1 MAAHCALAVPLMVV
15 IEKCTK
21 SMTRKSA
28 TEESS
33 AVFCIRCGWLSLQ
46 AQVSSVTREQGRASL
61 SRLRLLFAAAVAPL
75 FLGQIEGGVGSSDHL
90 LYSVMATLAGADP
103 DTDGEG
109 DLKSPVQCMVL
120 GFDGEPD
127 PLGAGLG
134 ELEGGFR

>member
-1 MAAHCALAVPLMVV
+1 MDQKQD
-15 IEKCTK
+15 E
-21 SMTRKSA
+21 KSA

-33 AVFCIRCGWLSLQ
+33 AAFCVCCGWLSLQ
-46 AQVSSVTREQGRASL
+46 AQVSSVIRGQGRAPSG
-61 SRLRLLFAAAVAPL
+61 RLWLLFAAAVAPL
-75 FLGQIEGGVGSSDHL
+75 LFGQIEGGVGSSDHL
-90 LYSVMATLAGADP
+90 LYSVMAALAGADP

-127 PLGAGLG
+127 PLGAGPG